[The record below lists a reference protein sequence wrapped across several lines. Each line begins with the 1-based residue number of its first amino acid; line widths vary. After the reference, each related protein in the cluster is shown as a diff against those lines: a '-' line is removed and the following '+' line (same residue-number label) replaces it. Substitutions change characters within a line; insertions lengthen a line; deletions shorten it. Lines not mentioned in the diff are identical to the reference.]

1 MKLKKF
7 ALRGLIAL
15 AVAVALCMFFARTVQ
30 TITTPKVKL
39 VTGSS
44 GRYEEKMN
52 FTAQVYFPETESM
65 VVEEAKDLGVVVK
78 RIYVKEGHRVKAG
91 DVIFTAEAGDTET
104 KLAELRKEYDG
115 KQGELT
121 KLDLE
126 HRTASRESR
135 QNDLYNAMIEAQ
147 DQMTDD
153 VFAARMQAIAE
164 GITLTDDVTTWKQQ
178 LTLTG
183 GEPSAELTGAVSKAV
198 ASRSAYDAA
207 RDAFYTLMEDR
218 KMRVKDDVF
227 NYIRDRDA
235 LIDTMAELS
244 ADMVEL
250 ATRAAAVTEVRAPR
264 DGWITAVSVQEG
276 EAYDG
281 VKAAYAMSAEESL
294 PVLRAPLEGVTRAIE
309 DGAKAEIVS
318 DVYGT
323 EKTTVQKTALGSDGS
338 KYLLMTMP
346 ESYLEEGSSAIRRVV
361 ADGGVKVTINYR
373 AKQSTT
379 LLPASAVR
387 NEGEGQDYVYLIER
401 SWGGFMSQSGMKVK
415 KTSVTVLERGDKTV
429 SIAEDLSWQE
439 IADREDR
446 ALEDGQAVMEY
457 VD

>member
-52 FTAQVYFPETESM
+52 FTAQVYFPETESI
-65 VVEEAKDLGVVVK
+65 VVEEARDLGVVVK
-78 RIYVKEGHRVKAG
+78 RIYVREGHRVKAG
-91 DVIFTAEAGDTET
+91 DVIFTAQAGDTET
-104 KLAELRKEYDG
+104 KLAELRKEYDA
-115 KQGELT
+115 KQDELT
-121 KLDLE
+121 KLDIE
-126 HRTASRESR
+126 HRTSSKESR
-135 QNDLYNAMIEAQ
+135 QNDLYNAMLEAQ
-147 DQMTDD
+147 EQMTGD
-153 VFAARMQAIAE
+153 VFDARLLAIAE
-164 GITLTDDVTTWKQQ
+164 GVALTDDVSTWQQQ
-178 LTLTG
+178 LTLSG
-183 GEPSAELTGAVSKAV
+183 VEPSDKLKEAVDKAV
-198 ASRSAYDAA
+198 ASREASAAA
-207 RDAFYTLMEDR
+207 TDAFYTLMEDR

-227 NYIRDRDA
+227 SYIRDRDA
-235 LIDTMAELS
+235 LIDAMSELS
-244 ADMVEL
+244 AEMVEL

-264 DGWITAVSVQEG
+264 DGWITSISVQEG

-281 VKAAYAMSAEESL
+281 VKAAYAVSGEDSL
-294 PVLRAPLEGVTRAIE
+294 PVLRAPLEGVSRTVE

-323 EKTTVQKTALGSDGS
+323 EKTTVQKTTLGSDGS

-361 ADGGVKVTINYR
+361 SDGGVQVSISYR

-401 SWGGFMSQSGMKVK
+401 SWGGFMSQSSMKVK

-446 ALEDGQAVMEY
+446 ALEDGQTVMEY